1 LEGLQGLGIELFHA
15 VPSLLIFGAF
25 LNVVED
31 VVDGFFRIV
40 SRDGA
45 SDIGEEFGIVF
56 SGLGR

>member
-1 LEGLQGLGIELFHA
+1 

-45 SDIGEEFGIVF
+45 FDIGEEFGIVF